1 MEVGYS
7 TKKSKTSF
15 SKKIIAFRETTL
27 IIIILAVA
35 IIFSILS
42 PSFLTT
48 SNLTT
53 TAIGLSADGIIAIGM
68 TVAIVLGGFD
78 LSVPG
83 TFALSG
89 VVSGVL
95 FLQGVNIWIACIIAM
110 AIGMLIGFVNGIF
123 IGKIG
128 INAFIVTLGMNG
140 IASGAAYVV
149 TQGSPLS
156 LAGVPKSFLFIGSG
170 HVFGIPFMVLLFI
183 ILTIF
188 GDFMLRR
195 SEPLRKVFYTGSN
208 EKAAILSG
216 INTKDVKM
224 WVFTLTATMAALAGV
239 VSTSRFTVATPTA
252 GVGSDMRAISAAVIG
267 GASLQGGE
275 GTIFGSVLGV
285 ILLNIINNGLV
296 LLDVSVYWQNL
307 INGVILIAA
316 VSFDYFSH
324 KNRAKKI
331 KAKAKLL

>member
-1 MEVGYS
+1 MEIGYS
-7 TKKSKTSF
+7 TKKGKTSF
-15 SKKIIAFRETTL
+15 WKKAMSFRETTL
-27 IIIILAVA
+27 ILIILAVA
-35 IIFSILS
+35 VIISILS
-42 PSFLTT
+42 PSFLTK

-83 TFALSG
+83 SFALSG
-89 VVSGVL
+89 VITGIL
-95 FLQGVNIWIACIIAM
+95 FLQGVNIWLACLIAL
-110 AIGMLIGFVNGIF
+110 AIGILIGFVNGIF
-123 IGKIG
+123 IGKVG

-140 IASGAAYVV
+140 IASGAAYVI

-156 LAGVPKSFLFIGSG
+156 LAGVSKSFLFIGSG
-170 HVFGIPFMVLLFI
+170 SILGIPFMVLLFV
-183 ILTIF
+183 LFTIF
-188 GDFMLRR
+188 GDFMMRR

-216 INTKDVKM
+216 INTQNVKI
-224 WVFTLTATMAALAGV
+224 WVFTLVAAMATLAGIV
-239 VSTSRFTVATPTA
+239 NTSRFTVATPTA
-252 GVGSDMRAISAAVIG
+252 GVGADMRAISAAVIG

-285 ILLNIINNGLV
+285 ILLNLINNGLV
-296 LLDVSVYWQNL
+296 LLNVSVYWQNL

-324 KNRAKKI
+324 KSKAKKV
-331 KAKAKLL
+331 KAEN

>member
-1 MEVGYS
+1 MEIGYS
-7 TKKSKTSF
+7 TKKGKTSF
-15 SKKIIAFRETTL
+15 WKKAMSFRETTL
-27 IIIILAVA
+27 ILIILAVA
-35 IIFSILS
+35 VIISILS
-42 PSFLTT
+42 PSFLTK

-83 TFALSG
+83 SFALSG
-89 VVSGVL
+89 VITGIL
-95 FLQGVNIWIACIIAM
+95 FLQGVNIWLACLIAL
-110 AIGMLIGFVNGIF
+110 AIGTLIGFVNGIF
-123 IGKIG
+123 IGKVG

-140 IASGAAYVV
+140 IASGAAYVI

-156 LAGVPKSFLFIGSG
+156 LAGVSKSFLFIGSG
-170 HVFGIPFMVLLFI
+170 SILGIPFMVLLFV
-183 ILTIF
+183 LFTVF
-188 GDFMLRR
+188 GDFMMRR

-216 INTKDVKM
+216 INTQNVKI
-224 WVFTLTATMAALAGV
+224 WVFTLVAAMATLAGIV
-239 VSTSRFTVATPTA
+239 NTSRFTVATPTA
-252 GVGSDMRAISAAVIG
+252 GVGADMRAISAAVIG

-285 ILLNIINNGLV
+285 ILLNLINNGLV
-296 LLDVSVYWQNL
+296 LLNVSVYWQNL

-324 KNRAKKI
+324 KNKAKKV
-331 KAKAKLL
+331 KAEN

>member
-1 MEVGYS
+1 MEIGYS
-7 TKKSKTSF
+7 TKKGKTSF
-15 SKKIIAFRETTL
+15 WKKAMSFRETTL
-27 IIIILAVA
+27 ILIILAVA
-35 IIFSILS
+35 VIISILS
-42 PSFLTT
+42 PSFLTK

-83 TFALSG
+83 SFALSG
-89 VVSGVL
+89 VITGIL
-95 FLQGVNIWIACIIAM
+95 FLQGVNIWLACLIAL
-110 AIGMLIGFVNGIF
+110 AIGTLIGFVNGIF
-123 IGKIG
+123 IGKVG

-140 IASGAAYVV
+140 IASGAAYVI

-156 LAGVPKSFLFIGSG
+156 LAGVSKSFLFIGSG
-170 HVFGIPFMVLLFI
+170 SILGIPFMVLLFVI
-183 ILTIF
+183 FTVF
-188 GDFMLRR
+188 GDFMMRR

-216 INTKDVKM
+216 INTQNVKI
-224 WVFTLTATMAALAGV
+224 WVFTLVAAMATLAGIV
-239 VSTSRFTVATPTA
+239 NTSRFTVATPTA
-252 GVGSDMRAISAAVIG
+252 GVGADMRAISAAVIG

-285 ILLNIINNGLV
+285 ILLNLINNGLV
-296 LLDVSVYWQNL
+296 LLNVSVYWQNL

-324 KNRAKKI
+324 KNKAKKV
-331 KAKAKLL
+331 KAEN

>member
-7 TKKSKTSF
+7 TKKGKISF
-15 SKKIIAFRETTL
+15 WKKAMSFRETTL
-27 IIIILAVA
+27 VLIILAVA
-35 IIFSILS
+35 VIISILS
-42 PSFLTT
+42 PSFLTK

-89 VVSGVL
+89 VITGIL
-95 FLQGVNIWIACIIAM
+95 FLQGVNIWLACLIALAVGVI
-110 AIGMLIGFVNGIF
+110 IGFVNGIF
-123 IGKIG
+123 IGKVG

-140 IASGAAYVV
+140 IAGGAAYVI

-156 LAGVPKSFLFIGSG
+156 LAGVSKSFLFIGSG
-170 HVFGIPFMVLLFI
+170 NILGIPFMVLLFI
-183 ILTIF
+183 LFTIF
-188 GDFMLRR
+188 GDFMMRR

-216 INTKDVKM
+216 INTQNVKI
-224 WVFTLTATMAALAGV
+224 WVFTLVAAMATLAGIV
-239 VSTSRFTVATPTA
+239 NTSRFTVATPTA
-252 GVGSDMRAISAAVIG
+252 GVGADMRAISAAVIG

-285 ILLNIINNGLV
+285 ILLNLINNGLV
-296 LLDVSVYWQNL
+296 LLNVSVYWQNL

-324 KNRAKKI
+324 KSKAKKV
-331 KAKAKLL
+331 KAEN